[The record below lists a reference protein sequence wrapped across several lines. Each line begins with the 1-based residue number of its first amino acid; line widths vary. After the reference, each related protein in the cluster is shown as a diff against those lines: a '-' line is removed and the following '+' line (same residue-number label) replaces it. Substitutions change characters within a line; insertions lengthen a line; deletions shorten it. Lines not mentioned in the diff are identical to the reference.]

1 MKRAHVNQRVTFSGI
16 IMPSFATTIILAM
29 TLVVLEF
36 PSNNMPMLVDAM
48 STTNKKPLLQSIT
61 SPLTSSRSMSMPSVQ
76 MQKMITPPPRK
87 TLTPPFPNGL
97 CGGTVLDIAPEET
110 FGVDVNLANINVLGD
125 MVLLPR
131 TIQIW
136 LPPGYDDEDEVGHS
150 VLYVHDGQNCMEDN
164 DSWTGASWRL
174 IGALTRLADHKLICS
189 RKGRSSPVD
198 LDDENQPQ
206 AAAAAALSPEEKLP
220 IVVML
225 PSAEGD
231 WLFGVRRR
239 HLEYGDMNLPFAQ
252 AHADFVANTVKP
264 LVDNRFRTDPSPE
277 HTFCMGSSLGGQA
290 SLHLLL
296 RHPDKFGGAACL
308 SPAFGPAI
316 LDCVDSPRGRDIL
329 KGNGKGKKKLYFD
342 IGGDMDD
349 SKTSDFVRVSPIDVL
364 DHLTPV
370 HGWNPGYFWLDTQL
384 QGQVAAM
391 KKALDKARIEYEY
404 RQYPG
409 GRHNERAWA
418 LRIDK
423 PLLHLFSN
431 DSSNKQQQQKP

>member
-1 MKRAHVNQRVTFSGI
+1 M
-16 IMPSFATTIILAM
+16 
-29 TLVVLEF
+29 
-36 PSNNMPMLVDAM
+36 
-48 STTNKKPLLQSIT
+48 
-61 SPLTSSRSMSMPSVQ
+61 
-76 MQKMITPPPRK
+76 
-87 TLTPPFPNGL
+87 
-97 CGGTVLDIAPEET
+97 DIAPEET

-125 MVLLPR
+125 LVLLPR
-131 TIQIW
+131 TIRIW
-136 LPPGYDDEDEVGHS
+136 LPPGYDEDDEIGHS
-150 VLYVHDGQNCMEDN
+150 VLYVHDGQNAIEDE

-174 IGALTRLADHKLICS
+174 VGALTRLADHKLICS
-189 RKGRSSPVD
+189 PKEDNPSSSKSS
-198 LDDENQPQ
+198 EQTKRATSPQ
-206 AAAAAALSPEEKLP
+206 EKLP
-220 IVVML
+220 ILVLL

-231 WLFGVRRR
+231 WFPGVRRR

-252 AHADFVANTVKP
+252 AHADFVANTIKP

-277 HTFCMGSSLGGQA
+277 QTFCMGSSLGGQA
-290 SLHLLL
+290 SLHLML

-316 LDCVDSPRGRDIL
+316 LDCVNSSKGREIL
-329 KGNGKGKKKLYFD
+329 KGQSKKLYLD
-342 IGGDMDD
+342 IGGDMDN
-349 SKTSDFVRVSPIDVL
+349 SKSGSNDFVRVSPIDVL

-384 QGQVAAM
+384 QGQVTAM
-391 KKALDKARIEYEY
+391 QKALDKAQIEYEF

-431 DSSNKQQQQKP
+431 KDSSLGSKQR

>member
-1 MKRAHVNQRVTFSGI
+1 
-16 IMPSFATTIILAM
+16 MPQFVGAM
-29 TLVVLEF
+29 LIFVGVFISNYPL
-36 PSNNMPMLVDAM
+36 NNMPMVVDAM
-48 STTNKKPLLQSIT
+48 STTSKKPLMSQTSSPSLTSIRKIVT
-61 SPLTSSRSMSMPSVQ
+61 SP
-76 MQKMITPPPRK
+76 PRRP
-87 TLTPPFPNGL
+87 LTPPFPNGL
-97 CGGTVLDIAPEET
+97 CGGSVVDIAPEET
-110 FGVDVNLANINVLGD
+110 FGVDVNLANINMMGD
-125 MVLLPR
+125 MVLIPR
-131 TIQIW
+131 TIQVW
-136 LPPGYDDEDEVGHS
+136 LPPGYDEDDEVGHS
-150 VLYVHDGQNCMEDN
+150 VLYVHDGQNAMEDK

-174 IGALTRLADHKLICS
+174 VGALTRLAEHELICS
-189 RKGRSSPVD
+189 RKETTSNDRGESQPSLSSD
-198 LDDENQPQ
+198 
-206 AAAAAALSPEEKLP
+206 EKLP
-220 IVVML
+220 IVVLL

-231 WLFGVRRR
+231 WFPGVRRR

-277 HTFCMGSSLGGQA
+277 QTFCMGSSLGGQA

-316 LDCVDSPRGRDIL
+316 LDAVDSPKGRKIL
-329 KGNGKGKKKLYFD
+329 KEGKKKLYID

-349 SKTSDFVRVSPIDVL
+349 SKSSDFVRVSPIDFL

-384 QGQVAAM
+384 QGQVTAM
-391 KKALDKARIEYEY
+391 QKVLDRSGIEYEY
-404 RQYPG
+404 REYPG

-423 PLLHLFSN
+423 PLLHLFSR
-431 DSSNKQQQQKP
+431 

>member
-1 MKRAHVNQRVTFSGI
+1 MVVN
-16 IMPSFATTIILAM
+16 
-29 TLVVLEF
+29 
-36 PSNNMPMLVDAM
+36 AM
-48 STTNKKPLLQSIT
+48 STANKKSFSSQTSLQSI
-61 SPLTSSRSMSMPSVQ
+61 PSIQ
-76 MQKMITPPPRK
+76 RIAGPPRRP
-87 TLTPPFPNGL
+87 LTPPFPNGL
-97 CGGTVLDIAPEET
+97 CGGTILDIAPEET

-125 MVLLPR
+125 IVLLPR

-136 LPPGYDDEDEVGHS
+136 LPPGYDEEDEIGHS
-150 VLYVHDGQNCMEDN
+150 VLYVHDGQNAMEDK

-174 IGALTRLADHKLICS
+174 VGALTRLADHKLICS
-189 RKGRSSPVD
+189 RKG
-198 LDDENQPQ
+198 ENGNQQP
-206 AAAAAALSPEEKLP
+206 ATLSPDEKLP
-220 IVVML
+220 IVVL
-225 PSAEGD
+225 IPSAEGD
-231 WLFGVRRR
+231 WLPGVRRR

-252 AHADFVANTVKP
+252 AHADFVANTIKP
-264 LVDNRFRTDPSPE
+264 LVDNRFRTDSSPD

-296 RHPDKFGGAACL
+296 RHPNKFGGAACL

-316 LDCVDSPRGRDIL
+316 LDCVNSSKGREIL
-329 KGNGKGKKKLYFD
+329 KGGTKKIYLD

-349 SKTSDFVRVSPIDVL
+349 SKRNDFVRVSPIEIL

-384 QGQVAAM
+384 QGQVEAM
-391 KKALDKARIEYEY
+391 KKALDKAGTEYEY

-431 DSSNKQQQQKP
+431 NNSNNKKGTNDKRP

>member
-1 MKRAHVNQRVTFSGI
+1 MKSPLPNRRVA
-16 IMPSFATTIILAM
+16 MPSLIKAMVLALS
-29 TLVVLEF
+29 LVINEF

-48 STTNKKPLLQSIT
+48 STTNKKPSLSK
-61 SPLTSSRSMSMPSVQ
+61 TSSPSIPSI
-76 MQKMITPPPRK
+76 QKITPPPRRP
-87 TLTPPFPNGL
+87 LTPPFPNGL
-97 CGGTVLDIAPEET
+97 CGGTVLNIAPEET

-136 LPPGYDDEDEVGHS
+136 LPPGYDEADEVGHP
-150 VLYVHDGQNCMEDN
+150 VLYVHDGQNAMEDK

-174 IGALTRLADHKLICS
+174 IGALTRLADHRMICS
-189 RKGRSSPVD
+189 RKEETLQNDKQHQVP
-198 LDDENQPQ
+198 
-206 AAAAAALSPEEKLP
+206 LSPDEKLP
-220 IVVML
+220 IVVLL

-231 WLFGVRRR
+231 LLPGVRRR

-252 AHADFVANTVKP
+252 AHADFVAKTVKP

-277 HTFCMGSSLGGQA
+277 QTFCMGSSLGGNA

-316 LDCVDSPRGRDIL
+316 LDFVNSSKGREIL
-329 KGNGKGKKKLYFD
+329 KGGKKKLYLD

-349 SKTSDFVRVSPIDVL
+349 SQTDDFVRVSPIDFL

-384 QGQVAAM
+384 QGQVEAM
-391 KKALDKARIEYEY
+391 KKALDKVGTKYEY

-423 PLLHLFSN
+423 PLLYLFSGKDKN
-431 DSSNKQQQQKP
+431 NTYNSRQ

>member
-1 MKRAHVNQRVTFSGI
+1 MSPLAATILFIVAIVT
-16 IMPSFATTIILAM
+16 
-29 TLVVLEF
+29 
-36 PSNNMPMLVDAM
+36 SNFRSNSNAIAVDAM
-48 STTNKKPLLQSIT
+48 STTNKKFFSSQ
-61 SPLTSSRSMSMPSVQ
+61 TSSPYLSSVQ
-76 MQKMITPPPRK
+76 QIAPPPRR

-97 CGGTVLDIAPEET
+97 CGGKMLEISPEET
-110 FGVDVNLANINVLGD
+110 FGVDVNLANINVMGD

-131 TIQIW
+131 TIRVW
-136 LPPGYDDEDEVGHS
+136 LPPGYDDEDKTGYS
-150 VLYVHDGQNCMEDN
+150 VLYVHDGQNAMEDK

-174 IGALTRLADHKLICS
+174 VGALTRLADHKLICS
-189 RKGRSSPVD
+189 RKETMPTDGK
-198 LDDENQPQ
+198 ENNMDKT
-206 AAAAAALSPEEKLP
+206 LSPNEKLP
-220 IVVML
+220 IVVLL

-231 WLFGVRRR
+231 WLPGVKRR

-277 HTFCMGSSLGGQA
+277 QTFCIGSSLGGQA
-290 SLHLLL
+290 SLHLML
-296 RHPDKFGGAACL
+296 RHPEKFGGAACL

-316 LDCVDSPRGRDIL
+316 LDYVASSRGCEIL
-329 KGNGKGKKKLYFD
+329 RGGNKKLYID

-349 SKTSDFVRVSPIDVL
+349 SKSSDFVRVSFIDVL

-384 QGQVAAM
+384 QGQVTAM
-391 KKALDKARIEYEY
+391 QKVLDQAGIQHEY
-404 RQYPG
+404 REYPG

-423 PLLHLFSN
+423 PLLHLFSSN
-431 DSSNKQQQQKP
+431 DDNNRSRP

>member
-1 MKRAHVNQRVTFSGI
+1 MKRTFYNRSVAVSGTTNPPSAITILFIVAVVT
-16 IMPSFATTIILAM
+16 
-29 TLVVLEF
+29 
-36 PSNNMPMLVDAM
+36 SNLLSKNNYIGAEAM
-48 STTNKKPLLQSIT
+48 SITNKKIFS
-61 SPLTSSRSMSMPSVQ
+61 SKTSSPSIPSAQ
-76 MQKMITPPPRK
+76 QIAPPPRRP
-87 TLTPPFPNGL
+87 LTPPFPNGL
-97 CGGTVLDIAPEET
+97 CGGTILDIASEET
-110 FGVDVNLANINVLGD
+110 FGVDVNLANINVMGD

-131 TIQIW
+131 TIRIW
-136 LPPGYDDEDEVGHS
+136 LPPGYDDEDEAGYS
-150 VLYVHDGQNCMEDN
+150 VLYVHDGQNAMEDK

-174 IGALTRLADHKLICS
+174 VGALTRLADHKLICS
-189 RKGRSSPVD
+189 RKDTTSND
-198 LDDENQPQ
+198 WEENTEVV
-206 AAAAAALSPEEKLP
+206 LSPYEKLP
-220 IVVML
+220 IVVLL

-231 WLFGVRRR
+231 WLPGVRRR

-277 HTFCMGSSLGGQA
+277 QTFCIGSSLGGQA
-290 SLHLLL
+290 SLHLML

-308 SPAFGPAI
+308 SPAFGPTI
-316 LDCVDSPRGRDIL
+316 LEHVASPRGREIL
-329 KGNGKGKKKLYFD
+329 RKKKLYFD

-349 SKTSDFVRVSPIDVL
+349 SKSSDFVRVSPIDVL

-391 KKALDKARIEYEY
+391 QKVLDQAGIQYEY
-404 RQYPG
+404 REYPG

-431 DSSNKQQQQKP
+431 RKHA